1 MLTTLAVSG
10 QPAPCQGCTPSVLLN
25 CNSRPVASPA
35 PACGPA
41 VPELAPQCSNRAPP
55 IRSWPPRITA
65 SSCGAGR
72 QCLGRSRTW
81 SWKMSFPSVAVPRE
95 RLPTV
100 RGCPARLSA
109 SCESEHAGAV
119 CRPGGGVR
127 CPPVSRGAGGRCRV
141 SR

>member
-55 IRSWPPRITA
+55 HPLMA
-65 SSCGAGR
+65 AADHGFVV
-72 QCLGRSRTW
+72 RSRTV
-81 SWKMSFPSVAVPRE
+81 MSRPITYLVMEDEFP
-95 RLPTV
+95 L
-100 RGCPARLSA
+100 GCCTTRAPANSTGM
-109 SCESEHAGAV
+109 SGALI
-119 CRPGGGVR
+119 GIM
-127 CPPVSRGAGGRCRV
+127 
-141 SR
+141 